1 MSKNTLVLYT
11 SDNGPWNQPKYY
23 KNKKGHPKGSI
34 FWGESGELRNGKGSP
49 YEGGYRLP
57 CIARWPGKIPAG
69 RNSDAIFATIDFLP
83 TFATL
88 SGAQVPKDRIIDGI
102 DQVALLFGKSD
113 EGRKDFFF
121 DVAGVRL
128 GDWKYVS
135 AKANFYGY
143 AKEDDRP
150 QLDELYNL
158 SKDIGE
164 KENLAQK
171 YPEKLQ
177 ELKKLFES
185 IKTSR

>member
-1 MSKNTLVLYT
+1 M
-11 SDNGPWNQPKYY
+11 
-23 KNKKGHPKGSI
+23 
-34 FWGESGELRNGKGSP
+34 
-49 YEGGYRLP
+49 P
-57 CIARWPGKIPAG
+57 CIARWPE
-69 RNSDAIFATIDFLP
+69 RYHRRTSDAIFATIDLLP

-88 SGAQVPKDRIIDGI
+88 SGAQVPKDRKIDGI

-113 EGRKDFFF
+113 EGRKTFFF
-121 DVAGVRL
+121 DAAGVRL

-164 KENLAQK
+164 IQNLAQK